1 MRYAIFLKEINLSI
15 FSFFSYM
22 RNLNNVYLKSN
33 GVSEGVRDYFGVV
46 GMIMTMEKHMNP
58 SFQSTTPCQN

>member
-22 RNLNNVYLKSN
+22 RNLNSKDS
-33 GVSEGVRDYFGVV
+33 GDRQAIDTES
-46 GMIMTMEKHMNP
+46 IMYNP
-58 SFQSTTPCQN
+58 LRILRRGLYVNN

>member
-22 RNLNNVYLKSN
+22 RNLNNKWLIIIVHN
-33 GVSEGVRDYFGVV
+33 F
-46 GMIMTMEKHMNP
+46 
-58 SFQSTTPCQN
+58 

>member
-22 RNLNNVYLKSN
+22 RNLNYWHILTGPSIRMFKTSTASLWYAMRMVLK
-33 GVSEGVRDYFGVV
+33 
-46 GMIMTMEKHMNP
+46 
-58 SFQSTTPCQN
+58 